1 MMGELSIE
9 QTAHSKPVLVKLKIQ
24 ELIDQGVYPP
34 GSRLP
39 AETRFSEML
48 GVSRTTLREVLHL
61 LEEDGILLRRQ
72 GVGTYVRKTHSFVLS
87 PLDVSAPPSVIIR
100 SAGANPGTQSI
111 AIVESKANATVAQ
124 KLNLE
129 PGYMIL
135 QMETVRTA
143 DSRPVLYSVDMFP
156 QSILGG
162 EQLSG
167 VFEESTANRIEEI
180 CDKMVTY
187 GECKVLPVLA
197 DEKLCHKL
205 QVDLSSPL
213 LLIDTIEYDED
224 ENPLLYCLDYWV
236 SDFIDFRIARRAYR
250 ENRSNKAT

>member
-1 MMGELSIE
+1 MF
-9 QTAHSKPVLVKLKIQ
+9 HSKPVLVKLKLQ
-24 ELIDQGVYPP
+24 ELIDQGSYPP
-34 GSRLP
+34 GSQLP
-39 AETRFSEML
+39 AETRLAEML

-87 PLDVSAPPSVIIR
+87 PLEVSAPPSVIIC

-111 AIVESKANATVAQ
+111 TIVEEEADFSIARR
-124 KLNLE
+124 LNLE
-129 PGYMIL
+129 AGSKIL
-135 QMETVRTA
+135 KMQRIRTA

-156 QSILGG
+156 QSILEGK
-162 EQLSG
+162 QLSG
-167 VFEESTANRIEEI
+167 VFEESTANIIEEM

-187 GECKVLPVLA
+187 GKCKVLPVPA
-197 DEKLCHKL
+197 DERLCHKL

-250 ENRSNKAT
+250 ENRSNKTTQRR